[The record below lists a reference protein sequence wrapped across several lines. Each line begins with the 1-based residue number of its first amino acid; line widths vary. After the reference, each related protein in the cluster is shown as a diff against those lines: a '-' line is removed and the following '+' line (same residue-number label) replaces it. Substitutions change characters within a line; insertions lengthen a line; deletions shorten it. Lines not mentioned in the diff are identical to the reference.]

1 MGYEA
6 ANSWVFN
13 YLSSFS
19 IDFFIVQPISNY
31 IKVTLYYFSINSNK
45 FLAKIILFA
54 LKSSIENAI
63 NDEIF

>member
-13 YLSSFS
+13 YLTSFS
-19 IDFFIVQPISNY
+19 LDFFIVQPISNY
-31 IKVTLYYFSINSNK
+31 FKVTLYYFSINSTNI
-45 FLAKIILFA
+45 LARIILFG

-63 NDEIF
+63 NDEII